1 MSPPVGYAP
10 AMAASPDDLVTIDA
24 VRQATELIRGRVK
37 YTPLATS
44 ASLSALWG
52 GRLEF
57 KAELFQQT
65 GSFKARGILHKL
77 LRLTP
82 EQRARGAITVSAGN
96 AAAAL
101 AWAARQAG
109 TPATVVMPATA
120 VPAKIE
126 AVRSYRAELI
136 LADGDLFGR
145 YEQVRDERGLTP
157 VHPFDDLEVI
167 AGHGSLALELL
178 TERPEVDTV
187 LVPVGGGGLISGV
200 ATVLKTMLPSVR
212 VIGVE
217 PGTADVISRSLA
229 SGTVERLPTAR
240 SVADGLAAPVA
251 GVHTLAHVQR
261 YVDEVVRVG
270 EDAIVA
276 ATRLVIART
285 KLAIEPAAAAP
296 LAALLE
302 GSIRLHAGGLTIAVL
317 SGGNLDVST
326 VLAGR

>member
-1 MSPPVGYAP
+1 
-10 AMAASPDDLVTIDA
+10 MAGASADDLVTI
-24 VRQATELIRGRVK
+24 QAAREAAELIHGRVK
-37 YTPLATS
+37 RTPMVSSRTLAGMV
-44 ASLSALWG
+44 G

-65 GSFKARGILHKL
+65 GSFKARGILHKT

-82 EQRARGAITVSAGN
+82 EQRARGVVTVSAGN

-101 AWAARQAG
+101 GWAARQSG

-120 VPAKIE
+120 VPAKV
-126 AVRSYRAELI
+126 AATRSYGAEVI
-136 LADGDLFGR
+136 LVERDLFDA
-145 YEQVRDERGLTP
+145 YESVREERGLTA
-157 VHPFDDLEVI
+157 VHPFDDPEVI

-178 TERPEVDTV
+178 EDRPEIDTL
-187 LVPVGGGGLISGV
+187 LVPVGGGGLISGAAV
-200 ATVLKTMLPSVR
+200 VMKALLPSAR

-217 PGTADVISRSLA
+217 PATADVVSRSLA
-229 SGTVERLPTAR
+229 SGAVERLSTAR
-240 SVADGLAAPVA
+240 SVADGLAAPA
-251 GVHTLAHVQR
+251 CGVHTLAHIQR

-270 EDAIVA
+270 EDAIVE

-296 LAALLE
+296 VAALLE
-302 GSIRLHAGGLTIAVL
+302 GSVRPHPDRLTVVVL

-326 VLAGR
+326 ILAGR